1 MDFKKVKIIYFK
13 EMLDT
18 LRDRRTLISMIL
30 IPIILFPVLMFGMS
44 GVMVMMIKKTEAEIT
59 KIVVIGKEFAPHFV
73 SLIDT
78 AKAFEIVE
86 EDDFESALKEKR
98 ISAALE
104 FPTDFE
110 KKIME
115 EDSSEA
121 IIYYDAA
128 ELKSDMTSDK
138 LRDRLKDYQ
147 DSVVAARLKQRQI
160 DKSLLYPIKISKKN
174 LAPKEKMG
182 GFMLAMFLP
191 YMIIILAMTG
201 AMYPAIDLTAGEKER
216 GTLETILVTPV
227 SRLDIATGKFLTVL
241 TASLITILLATT
253 SMSLTASFGFV
264 KMGQFA
270 PEQQFQFSISPL
282 SIFLLLALMFPIACL
297 FSSALLSVALFAKS
311 YKEAQS
317 YITPLM
323 FLVILPAMIS
333 FLPGF
338 ELNWRLVFI
347 PIVNI
352 SLAAKEVLMGTYKWE
367 FIALIF
373 ISTLIYAGFSIFV
386 TKRLFEKEEVLFRT

>member
-1 MDFKKVKIIYFK
+1 MNLRKVKTIYFK

-30 IPIILFPVLMFGMS
+30 IPIILFPVLMFGIS
-44 GVMVMMIKKTEAEIT
+44 AVMVMMIKKTEAEIT
-59 KIVVIGKEFAPHFV
+59 KIAIIGKEFAPTFV
-73 SLIDT
+73 SLIDED
-78 AKAFEIVE
+78 KAFEIVE
-86 EDDFESALKEKR
+86 KEDFKSALKEKR
-98 ISAALE
+98 ICAALE
-104 FPTDFE
+104 FPADFE
-110 KKIME
+110 KKIRE
-115 EDSSEA
+115 EDSTEA

-128 ELKSDMTSDK
+128 ELKSEITSEK
-138 LRDRLKDYQ
+138 LKDRLKDYQ
-147 DSVVAARLKQRQI
+147 DSVVATRLLERKI
-160 DKSLLYPIKISKKN
+160 DKSLLHPIKISKEN

-191 YMIIILAMTG
+191 YVIVILAMTG

-241 TASLITILLATT
+241 TASVITILLSTT
-253 SMSLTASFGFV
+253 SMSLSASFGFV

-270 PEQQFQFSISPL
+270 SEQQIQFSISPL
-282 SIFLLLALMFPIACL
+282 SILLLLALMFPIACL

-317 YITPLM
+317 YVTPLM

-338 ELNWRLVFI
+338 ELDWRLVFI

-352 SLAAKEVLMGTYKWE
+352 SLAAKEVLMGTYKWG
-367 FIALIF
+367 FILLIF
-373 ISTLIYAGFSIFV
+373 ISTFIYAGFSIFV
-386 TKRLFEKEEVLFRT
+386 TKRLFEKEDVLFRT

>member
-1 MDFKKVKIIYFK
+1 
-13 EMLDT
+13 MLDT
-18 LRDRRTLISMIL
+18 LRDRRTLYSMIL
-30 IPIILFPVLMFGMS
+30 IPIILFPILMFGMS
-44 GVMVMMIKKTEAEIT
+44 AVMVMMVKKTEAEIT
-59 KIVVIGKEFAPHFV
+59 KIVIIGKKFAPDFV

-86 EDDFESALKEKR
+86 EKDFESALKEKK

-104 FPTDFE
+104 FPADFE
-110 KKIME
+110 KKIRE
-115 EDSSEA
+115 EDSTEA
-121 IIYYDAA
+121 VIYYDAA

-147 DSVVAARLKQRQI
+147 DSVVQARLKQRQI
-160 DKSLLYPIKISKKN
+160 DKSLLHPIKISKKN

-182 GFMLAMFLP
+182 GFILAMFLP
-191 YMIIILAMTG
+191 YVIVILAMTG

-241 TASLITILLATT
+241 TASLITIILATT
-253 SMSLTASFGFV
+253 SMSLTASFGFA

-270 PEQQFQFSISPL
+270 GQQQTQFSISPL
-282 SIFLLLALMFPIACL
+282 SIILLLGLMFPIACL
-297 FSSALLSVALFAKS
+297 FSSALLSIALMAKS

-323 FLVILPAMIS
+323 FVVIFPAMIS

-347 PIVNI
+347 PIVNV
-352 SLAAKEVLMGTYKWE
+352 SLAAKEILMGTYKWG
-367 FIALIF
+367 FILLIF
-373 ISTLIYAGFSIFV
+373 ISTFIYAGFSIFV

>member
-1 MDFKKVKIIYFK
+1 MNLRKVKIIYHK

-18 LRDRRTLISMIL
+18 LRDRRTLYSMIL
-30 IPIILFPVLMFGMS
+30 IPIILFPILMFGMS
-44 GVMVMMIKKTEAEIT
+44 AVMVMMVKKTEAEIT
-59 KIVVIGKEFAPHFV
+59 KIVIIGKKFAPDFV

-86 EDDFESALKEKR
+86 EKDFESALKEKK

-104 FPTDFE
+104 FPADFE
-110 KKIME
+110 KKIRE
-115 EDSSEA
+115 EDSTEA
-121 IIYYDAA
+121 VIYYDAA

-147 DSVVAARLKQRQI
+147 DSVVQARLKQRQI
-160 DKSLLYPIKISKKN
+160 DKSLLHPIKISKKN

-182 GFMLAMFLP
+182 GFILAMFLP
-191 YMIIILAMTG
+191 YVIVILAMTG

-241 TASLITILLATT
+241 TASLITIILATT
-253 SMSLTASFGFV
+253 SMSLTASFGFA

-270 PEQQFQFSISPL
+270 GQQQTQFSISPL
-282 SIFLLLALMFPIACL
+282 SIILLLGLMFPIACL
-297 FSSALLSVALFAKS
+297 FSSALLSIALMAKS

-323 FLVILPAMIS
+323 FVVIFPAMIS

-347 PIVNI
+347 PIVNV
-352 SLAAKEVLMGTYKWE
+352 SLAAKEILMGTYKWG
-367 FIALIF
+367 FILLIF
-373 ISTLIYAGFSIFV
+373 ISTFIYAGFSIFV

>member
-1 MDFKKVKIIYFK
+1 
-13 EMLDT
+13 

-44 GVMVMMIKKTEAEIT
+44 AVVVMMIKKTEAEVT
-59 KIVVIGKEFAPHFV
+59 RIVIIGKEFAPTLV
-73 SLIDT
+73 SLIGDGKT
-78 AKAFEIVE
+78 FDIVE
-86 EDDFESALKEKR
+86 EDDFESALKEKK

-104 FPTDFE
+104 FPDDFE
-110 KKIME
+110 NKIRE
-115 EDSSEA
+115 QDSTEA

-128 ELKSDMTSDK
+128 ELKSEFTSEK
-138 LRDRLKDYQ
+138 LKDRLEDYQ
-147 DSVVAARLKQRQI
+147 DSVVAARLRDRQI
-160 DKSLLYPIKISKKN
+160 DQSLLHPIKVSKRN

-182 GFMLAMFLP
+182 GFMLARFLP
-191 YMIIILAMTG
+191 YIIVILAMSG

-241 TASLITILLATT
+241 TASVITIILATT
-253 SMSLTASFGFV
+253 SMSLTASFGFA
-264 KMGQFA
+264 KIGQFA
-270 PEQQFQFSISPL
+270 SEQQIQFSIKPL
-282 SIFLLLALMFPIACL
+282 SILLLLALMFPIACL

-323 FLVILPAMIS
+323 FVVILPAMIS

-338 ELNWRLVFI
+338 ELDWRLVFI

-352 SLAAKEVLMGTYKWE
+352 SIAAKEVLLGTYKWG
-367 FIALIF
+367 FILLIF
-373 ISTLIYAGFSIFV
+373 ISTFIYAGFSIFV

>member
-1 MDFKKVKIIYFK
+1 MDLRKVKIIYFK

-44 GVMVMMIKKTEAEIT
+44 AVVVMMIKKTEAEVT
-59 KIVVIGKEFAPHFV
+59 KIVIIGKEFAPTLV
-73 SLIDT
+73 SLIDDGKT
-78 AKAFEIVE
+78 FDIVE
-86 EDDFESALKEKR
+86 EDDFESALKEKK

-104 FPTDFE
+104 FPDDFE
-110 KKIME
+110 NKIRKK
-115 EDSSEA
+115 DSTEA

-128 ELKSDMTSDK
+128 ELKSEFTSEK
-138 LRDRLKDYQ
+138 LKDRLEDYQ
-147 DSVVAARLKQRQI
+147 DSVVAARLRERQI
-160 DKSLLYPIKISKKN
+160 DQSLLHPIKVSKRN

-182 GFMLAMFLP
+182 GFMLARFLP
-191 YMIIILAMTG
+191 YIIVILAMSG

-241 TASLITILLATT
+241 TASVITIILATT
-253 SMSLTASFGFV
+253 SMSLTASFGFA
-264 KMGQFA
+264 KIGQFA
-270 PEQQFQFSISPL
+270 SEQQIQFSIKPL
-282 SIFLLLALMFPIACL
+282 SILLLLALMFPIACL
-297 FSSALLSVALFAKS
+297 FSSALLSVALFAKT

-323 FLVILPAMIS
+323 FVVILPAMIS

-338 ELNWRLVFI
+338 ELDWRLVFI

-352 SLAAKEVLMGTYKWE
+352 SLAAKEVLMGTYKWG
-367 FIALIF
+367 FILLIF
-373 ISTLIYAGFSIFV
+373 ISTFIYAGFSIFV

>member
-1 MDFKKVKIIYFK
+1 M
-13 EMLDT
+13 
-18 LRDRRTLISMIL
+18 RDRRTLYSMIL
-30 IPIILFPVLMFGMS
+30 IPIILFPILMFGMS
-44 GVMVMMIKKTEAEIT
+44 AVMVMMVKKTEAEIT
-59 KIVVIGKEFAPHFV
+59 KIVIIGKEFAPDFV

-86 EDDFESALKEKR
+86 ESDFESALKEKR

-104 FPTDFE
+104 FPADFE
-110 KKIME
+110 RKIKA
-115 EDSSEA
+115 EDSTEA

-241 TASLITILLATT
+241 TASLITIILATT
-253 SMSLTASFGFV
+253 SMSLTASFGFA

-270 PEQQFQFSISPL
+270 SEQQTQFSISPL
-282 SIFLLLALMFPIACL
+282 SIILLLVLMFPIACL
-297 FSSALLSVALFAKS
+297 FSSALLSIALMAKS

-323 FLVILPAMIS
+323 FVVIFPAMIS

-338 ELNWRLVFI
+338 ELNWRLAFI

-352 SLAAKEVLMGTYKWE
+352 SLAAKEILMGTYKWG
-367 FIALIF
+367 FIILIF
-373 ISTLIYAGFSIFV
+373 ISTFIYAGFSIFV

>member
-1 MDFKKVKIIYFK
+1 MDLRKTKIIYFK

-30 IPIILFPVLMFGMS
+30 IPIILFPALMIGMS
-44 GVMVMMIKKTEAEIT
+44 SVMVMMIEKTEAEVT
-59 KIVVIGKEFAPHFV
+59 KIVIIGKEFAPELV
-73 SLIDT
+73 SRIDDQKT
-78 AKAFEIVE
+78 FQIVE
-86 EDDFESALKEKR
+86 EDDLESALKDKR
-98 ISAALE
+98 ISAALQ
-104 FPTDFE
+104 FPDDFE
-110 KKIME
+110 KKIRD
-115 EDSSEA
+115 EDSTEA

-128 ELKSDMTSDK
+128 ELKSEIASEKLKDK
-138 LRDRLKDYQ
+138 LKDYQ
-147 DSVVAARLKQRQI
+147 DSVVTKRLTDRQV
-160 DKSLLYPIKISKKN
+160 DKSLLYPIKVRKEN
-174 LAPKEKMG
+174 LATQEKMS

-191 YMIIILAMTG
+191 YLIVILAMSG

-241 TASLITILLATT
+241 TASLITILLATA
-253 SMSLTASFGFV
+253 SMSLTAGLGFAR
-264 KMGQFA
+264 MGPFA
-270 PEQQFQFSISPL
+270 SQQQVQFSINPL

-333 FLPGF
+333 FMPGF
-338 ELNWRLVFI
+338 DLDWRLVFI
-347 PIVNI
+347 PVVNI
-352 SLAAKEVLMGTYKWE
+352 SMAAKEVLLGTYKWG
-367 FIALIF
+367 FILLIF
-373 ISTLIYAGFSIFV
+373 ISTFIYAGISIFL
-386 TKRLFEKEEVLFRT
+386 TKRLFEKEEVLFRA

>member
-1 MDFKKVKIIYFK
+1 
-13 EMLDT
+13 
-18 LRDRRTLISMIL
+18 MIL
-30 IPIILFPVLMFGMS
+30 IPIILFPVLMIGMS
-44 GVMVMMIKKTEAEIT
+44 GVMVMMIKKTEARTT
-59 KIVVIGKEFAPHFV
+59 KIVIIGKEFAPVFV
-73 SLIDT
+73 SSIDT
-78 AKAFEIVE
+78 AKAFEIVDE
-86 EDDFESALKEKR
+86 KDFESALKEKK

-104 FPTDFE
+104 FPADFE
-110 KKIME
+110 KKIKA
-115 EDSSEA
+115 EDSTEA

-270 PEQQFQFSISPL
+270 SEQQFQFSISPL
-282 SIFLLLALMFPIACL
+282 SIFLLLALMLPIACL

-323 FLVILPAMIS
+323 FLVVLPAMIS

-338 ELNWRLVFI
+338 ELDWRLVFI

-352 SLAAKEVLMGTYKWE
+352 SLATKEILMGTYKWG
-367 FIALIF
+367 FILLIF
-373 ISTLIYAGFSIFV
+373 ISTFIYAGFSIFV

>member
-1 MDFKKVKIIYFK
+1 
-13 EMLDT
+13 

-44 GVMVMMIKKTEAEIT
+44 AVMMRMIEKTEAEVT
-59 KIVVIGKEFAPHFV
+59 KIVIIGKEFAPAIV
-73 SLIDT
+73 SLIDDGET
-78 AKAFEIVE
+78 FEIVE
-86 EDDFESALKEKR
+86 EDDFESALKEKK

-104 FPTDFE
+104 FPDDFE
-110 KKIME
+110 NKIRE
-115 EDSSEA
+115 QDSTEA

-128 ELKSDMTSDK
+128 ELKSEFTSEK
-138 LRDRLKDYQ
+138 LKDRLEDYQ
-147 DSVVAARLKQRQI
+147 DSVVAARLRDRQI
-160 DKSLLYPIKISKKN
+160 DQSLLHPIKVSKRN

-182 GFMLAMFLP
+182 GFILARFLP
-191 YMIIILAMTG
+191 YIIVILAMSG

-241 TASLITILLATT
+241 TASVITIILATT
-253 SMSLTASFGFV
+253 SMSLTASFGFA
-264 KMGQFA
+264 KIGQFA
-270 PEQQFQFSISPL
+270 SEQQIQFSIKPL
-282 SIFLLLALMFPIACL
+282 SILLLLALMFPIACL

-323 FLVILPAMIS
+323 FVVILPATIS

-338 ELNWRLVFI
+338 ELDWRLVFI

-352 SLAAKEVLMGTYKWE
+352 SIAAKEVLLGTYKWG
-367 FIALIF
+367 FILLIF
-373 ISTLIYAGFSIFV
+373 ISTFIYAGFSIFV

>member
-1 MDFKKVKIIYFK
+1 MNLRKVKIIYHK

-18 LRDRRTLISMIL
+18 LRDRRTLYSMIL
-30 IPIILFPVLMFGMS
+30 IPIILFPILMFGMS
-44 GVMVMMIKKTEAEIT
+44 AVMVMMVKKTEAEIT
-59 KIVVIGKEFAPHFV
+59 KIVIIGKEFAPDFV

-86 EDDFESALKEKR
+86 ESDFESALKEKR

-104 FPTDFE
+104 FPADFE
-110 KKIME
+110 RKIKA
-115 EDSSEA
+115 EDSTEA

-241 TASLITILLATT
+241 TASLITIILATT
-253 SMSLTASFGFV
+253 SMSLTASFGFA

-270 PEQQFQFSISPL
+270 SEQQTQFSISPL
-282 SIFLLLALMFPIACL
+282 SIILLLVLMFPIACL
-297 FSSALLSVALFAKS
+297 FSSALLSIALMAKS

-323 FLVILPAMIS
+323 FVVIFPAMIS

-338 ELNWRLVFI
+338 ELNWRLAFI

-352 SLAAKEVLMGTYKWE
+352 SLAAKEILMGTYKWG
-367 FIALIF
+367 FIILIF
-373 ISTLIYAGFSIFV
+373 ISTFIYAGFSIFV

>member
-1 MDFKKVKIIYFK
+1 M
-13 EMLDT
+13 
-18 LRDRRTLISMIL
+18 RDRRTLISMIL

-44 GVMVMMIKKTEAEIT
+44 AVVVMMIKKTEAEVT
-59 KIVVIGKEFAPHFV
+59 RIVIIGKEFAPTLV
-73 SLIDT
+73 SLIGDGKT
-78 AKAFEIVE
+78 FDIVE
-86 EDDFESALKEKR
+86 EDDFESALKEKK

-104 FPTDFE
+104 FPDDFE
-110 KKIME
+110 NKIRE
-115 EDSSEA
+115 QDSTEA

-128 ELKSDMTSDK
+128 ELKSEFTSEK
-138 LRDRLKDYQ
+138 LKDRLEDYQ
-147 DSVVAARLKQRQI
+147 DSVVAARLKERQI
-160 DKSLLYPIKISKKN
+160 DQSLLHPIKVSKRN

-182 GFMLAMFLP
+182 GFMLARFLP
-191 YMIIILAMTG
+191 YIIVILAMSG

-241 TASLITILLATT
+241 TASVITIILATT
-253 SMSLTASFGFV
+253 SMSLTASFGFA
-264 KMGQFA
+264 KIGQFA
-270 PEQQFQFSISPL
+270 SEQQIQFSIKPL
-282 SIFLLLALMFPIACL
+282 SILLLLALMFPIACL

-323 FLVILPAMIS
+323 FVVILPATIS

-338 ELNWRLVFI
+338 ELDWRLVFI

-352 SLAAKEVLMGTYKWE
+352 SIAAKEVLLGTYKWG
-367 FIALIF
+367 FILLIF
-373 ISTLIYAGFSIFV
+373 ISTFIYAGFSIFV

>member
-1 MDFKKVKIIYFK
+1 
-13 EMLDT
+13 MLDT
-18 LRDRRTLISMIL
+18 LRDRRTLYSMIL
-30 IPIILFPVLMFGMS
+30 IPIILFPILMFGMS
-44 GVMVMMIKKTEAEIT
+44 AVMVMMVKKTEAEIT
-59 KIVVIGKEFAPHFV
+59 KIVIIGKEFAPDFV

-86 EDDFESALKEKR
+86 ESDFESALKEKR

-104 FPTDFE
+104 FPADFE
-110 KKIME
+110 RKIKA
-115 EDSSEA
+115 EDSTEA

-241 TASLITILLATT
+241 TASLITIILATT
-253 SMSLTASFGFV
+253 SMSLTASFGFA

-270 PEQQFQFSISPL
+270 SEQQTQFSISPL
-282 SIFLLLALMFPIACL
+282 SIILLLVLMFPIACL
-297 FSSALLSVALFAKS
+297 FSSALLSIALMAKS

-323 FLVILPAMIS
+323 FVVIFPAMIS

-338 ELNWRLVFI
+338 ELNWRLAFI

-352 SLAAKEVLMGTYKWE
+352 SLAAKEILMGTYKWG
-367 FIALIF
+367 FIILIF
-373 ISTLIYAGFSIFV
+373 ISTFIYAGFSIFV

>member
-1 MDFKKVKIIYFK
+1 
-13 EMLDT
+13 MLDT

-44 GVMVMMIKKTEAEIT
+44 GVMVMMIKKTGAEVT
-59 KIVVIGKEFAPHFV
+59 KIVVIGKEFAPTFV
-73 SLIDT
+73 SFINDGKT
-78 AKAFEIVE
+78 FEVIEE
-86 EDDFESALKEKR
+86 EDFRAALKEKR

-110 KKIME
+110 KKIKE
-115 EDSSEA
+115 EDSTQA

-128 ELKSDMTSDK
+128 ELKSEITSEK
-138 LRDRLKDYQ
+138 LKDRLKDYQ
-147 DSVVAARLKQRQI
+147 DSVVAKRLRDRQI
-160 DKSLLYPIKISKKN
+160 DKSLLSPIRISREN

-191 YMIIILAMTG
+191 YVIVILAMTG

-241 TASLITILLATT
+241 TASLITVLLATT
-253 SMSLTASFGFV
+253 SMSLTASLGFA
-264 KMGQFA
+264 KIGQFA
-270 PEQQFQFSISPL
+270 SEQQFQFSIKPL
-282 SIFLLLALMFPIACL
+282 SIFLFLALMFPIACL

-317 YITPLM
+317 YVTPLM

-333 FLPGF
+333 FLPGI
-338 ELNWRLVFI
+338 ELDWGLVFI

-352 SLAAKEVLMGTYKWE
+352 SLAAKEVLMGTYKWG
-367 FIALIF
+367 FILLIF

>member
-1 MDFKKVKIIYFK
+1 MNFRKVKIIYHK

-18 LRDRRTLISMIL
+18 LRDRRTLYSMIL
-30 IPIILFPVLMFGMS
+30 VPIILFPILMFGIS
-44 GVMVMMIKKTEAEIT
+44 AVMVMMVKKTEAEIT
-59 KIVVIGKEFAPHFV
+59 KIAIIGEGFAPTFV
-73 SLIDT
+73 SSIDT
-78 AKAFEIVE
+78 AKGFEIVE
-86 EDDFESALKEKR
+86 AKDFESALKEKK

-104 FPTDFE
+104 FPADFE
-110 KKIME
+110 KKIRE
-115 EDSSEA
+115 EDSTEA

-128 ELKSDMTSDK
+128 ELKSEITSDK
-138 LRDRLKDYQ
+138 LKDRLKDYK
-147 DSVVAARLKQRQI
+147 DSVVAERLRRRQI
-160 DKSLLYPIKISKKN
+160 EKTLLDPIKISKKN

-216 GTLETILVTPV
+216 GTLETILVTPI
-227 SRLDIATGKFLTVL
+227 SRLDMATGKFLTVL
-241 TASLITILLATT
+241 TASVITILLATA
-253 SMSLTASFGFV
+253 SMSLTASFGFA
-264 KMGQFA
+264 KIGQFA
-270 PEQQFQFSISPL
+270 SEPQTQFSINPL
-282 SIFLLLALMFPIACL
+282 SIILLLVLMFPIACL
-297 FSSALLSVALFAKS
+297 FSSALLSIALMAKS

-323 FLVILPAMIS
+323 FVVIFPAMIS

-338 ELNWRLVFI
+338 ELNWHLVFI
-347 PIVNI
+347 PIVNV
-352 SLAAKEVLMGTYKWE
+352 SLAAKEVLMGTYKWG

>member
-1 MDFKKVKIIYFK
+1 MNLGKVKTIYLK

-44 GVMVMMIKKTEAEIT
+44 AVVVMMIKKTEAEVT
-59 KIVVIGKEFAPHFV
+59 RIVIIGKEFAP
-73 SLIDT
+73 
-78 AKAFEIVE
+78 
-86 EDDFESALKEKR
+86 DDFEN
-98 ISAALE
+98 
-104 FPTDFE
+104 
-110 KKIME
+110 KIRE
-115 EDSSEA
+115 QDSTEA

-128 ELKSDMTSDK
+128 ELKSEFTSEK
-138 LRDRLKDYQ
+138 LEDRLEDYQ
-147 DSVVAARLKQRQI
+147 DSVVAARLRERQI
-160 DKSLLYPIKISKKN
+160 DQSLLHPIKVSKRN

-182 GFMLAMFLP
+182 GFMLARFLP
-191 YMIIILAMTG
+191 YIIVILAMSG

-241 TASLITILLATT
+241 TASVITIILSTT
-253 SMSLTASFGFV
+253 SMSLTASFGFA
-264 KMGQFA
+264 KIGQFA
-270 PEQQFQFSISPL
+270 SEQQIQFSIKPL
-282 SIFLLLALMFPIACL
+282 SILLLLALMFPIACL

-323 FLVILPAMIS
+323 FVVILPAMIS

-338 ELNWRLVFI
+338 ELDWRLVFI

-352 SLAAKEVLMGTYKWE
+352 SIAAKEVLLGTYKWG
-367 FIALIF
+367 FILLIF
-373 ISTLIYAGFSIFV
+373 ISTFIYAGFSIFV

>member
-1 MDFKKVKIIYFK
+1 M
-13 EMLDT
+13 
-18 LRDRRTLISMIL
+18 RDRRTLYSMIL
-30 IPIILFPVLMFGMS
+30 IPIILFPILMFGMS
-44 GVMVMMIKKTEAEIT
+44 AVMVMMVKKTEAEIT
-59 KIVVIGKEFAPHFV
+59 KIVIIGKEFAPDFV

-86 EDDFESALKEKR
+86 ESDFESALKEKR

-104 FPTDFE
+104 FPADFE
-110 KKIME
+110 RKIKA
-115 EDSSEA
+115 EDSTEA

-241 TASLITILLATT
+241 TASLITIILATT
-253 SMSLTASFGFV
+253 SMSLTASFGFA

-270 PEQQFQFSISPL
+270 SEQQTQFSISPL
-282 SIFLLLALMFPIACL
+282 SIILLLVLMLPIACL
-297 FSSALLSVALFAKS
+297 FSSVLLSVALLAKS

-323 FLVILPAMIS
+323 FVVIFPAMIS

-338 ELNWRLVFI
+338 ELNWRLAFI

-352 SLAAKEVLMGTYKWE
+352 SLAAKEILMGTYKWG
-367 FIALIF
+367 FIILIF
-373 ISTLIYAGFSIFV
+373 ISTFIYAGFSIFV

>member
-1 MDFKKVKIIYFK
+1 MDLRKIKTIYLK

-30 IPIILFPVLMFGMS
+30 IPIILFPVLIIGMS
-44 GVMVMMIKKTEAEIT
+44 AVMVMIVKKTEAEVT
-59 KIVVIGKEFAPHFV
+59 KIVITGKEFAPALV
-73 SLIDT
+73 SLIHDGKT
-78 AKAFEIVE
+78 FEIVE
-86 EDDFESALKEKR
+86 EEDFKSALKEKN

-104 FPTDFE
+104 FTDDFE
-110 KKIME
+110 KKIRE
-115 EDSSEA
+115 EDSTEA
-121 IIYYDAA
+121 IIYYDAT
-128 ELKSDMTSDK
+128 ELKSEITSVK
-138 LRDRLKDYQ
+138 LKDILKDYQ
-147 DSVVAARLKQRQI
+147 DSVVAARLSERQI
-160 DKSLLYPIKISKKN
+160 DKSLLYPIKVSEEN

-191 YMIIILAMTG
+191 YVIVILAMSG

-227 SRLDIATGKFLTVL
+227 SRLDIAAGKFLTVL
-241 TASLITILLATT
+241 TASMITILLATI
-253 SMSLTASFGFV
+253 SMSLSASFGFA

-270 PEQQFQFSISPL
+270 SGQPIQFSIRPL
-282 SIFLLLALMFPIACL
+282 SILMLLVLMFPIACL

-317 YITPLM
+317 YVTPLM
-323 FLVILPAMIS
+323 FVVILPAMVS

-338 ELNWRLVFI
+338 ELDWRLALI
-347 PIVNI
+347 PVVNI
-352 SLAAKEVLMGTYKWE
+352 SMATKEVLLGTYKWS
-367 FIALIF
+367 FILLIF
-373 ISTLIYAGFSIFV
+373 ISTFIYAGFSIFV

>member
-1 MDFKKVKIIYFK
+1 
-13 EMLDT
+13 MLDT

-30 IPIILFPVLMFGMS
+30 IPLILFPVMMFGIS
-44 GVMVMMIKKTEAEIT
+44 AVMVMMIKKTEAEIT
-59 KIVVIGKEFAPHFV
+59 KIVIIGKEFAPDFV
-73 SLIDT
+73 SLIDS

-86 EDDFESALKEKR
+86 EKDFESALKEKR

-104 FPTDFE
+104 FPANFE

-115 EDSSEA
+115 EDSTEA
-121 IIYYDAA
+121 VIYYDAA

-147 DSVVAARLKQRQI
+147 DSVVQARLKQRQI
-160 DKSLLYPIKISKKN
+160 DKSLLHPIKISKKN
-174 LAPKEKMG
+174 LAPQEKMG

-191 YMIIILAMTG
+191 YIIIILAMTG

-241 TASLITILLATT
+241 TASLITIILATT
-253 SMSLTASFGFV
+253 SMSLTASFGFA

-270 PEQQFQFSISPL
+270 SEQQTQFSISPL
-282 SIFLLLALMFPIACL
+282 SIILLLVLMFPIACL
-297 FSSALLSVALFAKS
+297 FSSALLSIALMAKS

-323 FLVILPAMIS
+323 FVVIFPAMIS

-338 ELNWRLVFI
+338 ELNWRLAFI
-347 PIVNI
+347 PIVNV
-352 SLAAKEVLMGTYKWE
+352 SLAAKEILMGTYKWG
-367 FIALIF
+367 FILLIF
-373 ISTLIYAGFSIFV
+373 ISTFIYAGFSIFV

>member
-1 MDFKKVKIIYFK
+1 
-13 EMLDT
+13 MLDT
-18 LRDRRTLISMIL
+18 LRDRRTLYSMIL
-30 IPIILFPVLMFGMS
+30 IPIILFPILMFGMS
-44 GVMVMMIKKTEAEIT
+44 AVMVMMVKKTEAEIT
-59 KIVVIGKEFAPHFV
+59 KIVIIGKEFAPDFV

-86 EDDFESALKEKR
+86 ENDFESALQEKR

-104 FPTDFE
+104 FPSDFE

-115 EDSSEA
+115 EDSTEA

-253 SMSLTASFGFV
+253 SMSLTAGFGFA

-270 PEQQFQFSISPL
+270 SEQQIQFSINPL
-282 SIFLLLALMFPIACL
+282 SIILFLVLMFPIACL
-297 FSSALLSVALFAKS
+297 FSSALLSIALFAKS

-323 FLVILPAMIS
+323 FVVIFPAMIS

-338 ELNWRLVFI
+338 ELNWHLAFI

-352 SLAAKEVLMGTYKWE
+352 SLAAKEILMGTYKWG
-367 FIALIF
+367 FIVLIF
-373 ISTLIYAGFSIFV
+373 ISTFIYAGFSIFV

>member
-1 MDFKKVKIIYFK
+1 MNLRKVKIIYFK

-30 IPIILFPVLMFGMS
+30 IPIILFPVLMIGAS
-44 GVMVMMIKKTEAEIT
+44 GVMVMMIKKTEAEVA
-59 KIVVIGKEFAPHFV
+59 KIAIIGKEFAPAFV
-73 SLIDT
+73 SLIEDGKT
-78 AKAFEIVE
+78 FEIVE
-86 EDDFESALKEKR
+86 EDDFEPALKEKR

-104 FPTDFE
+104 FPADFE
-110 KKIME
+110 KRLSE
-115 EDSSEA
+115 EDSTEA

-128 ELKSDMTSDK
+128 ELKSEITSDK
-138 LRDRLKDYQ
+138 LKDRLKDYQ
-147 DSVVAARLKQRQI
+147 DSVVTGRLRERQI
-160 DKSLLYPIKISKKN
+160 ERSLLHPIKISTKN

-191 YMIIILAMTG
+191 YMIVILAMTG

-227 SRLDIATGKFLTVL
+227 SRLDIAAGKFLTVL
-241 TASLITILLATT
+241 TASVITIILATA
-253 SMSLTASFGFV
+253 SMSLTAGFGFA
-264 KMGQFA
+264 KIGQFA
-270 PEQQFQFSISPL
+270 AEQQIQFSIRPL
-282 SIFLLLALMFPIACL
+282 SILLLLVLMIPIACL
-297 FSSALLSVALFAKS
+297 FSSVLLSVALFAKS

-338 ELNWRLVFI
+338 ELDWRLVFI
-347 PIVNI
+347 PIVNV
-352 SLAAKEVLMGTYKWE
+352 SLAAKEVLMGSYQWG
-367 FIALIF
+367 FILLIF

>member
-1 MDFKKVKIIYFK
+1 
-13 EMLDT
+13 
-18 LRDRRTLISMIL
+18 LRDRRTLYSMIL
-30 IPIILFPVLMFGMS
+30 IPIILFPILMFGMS
-44 GVMVMMIKKTEAEIT
+44 AVMVMMVKKTEAEIT
-59 KIVVIGKEFAPHFV
+59 KIVIIGKEFAPDFV

-86 EDDFESALKEKR
+86 ESDFESALKEKR

-104 FPTDFE
+104 FPADFE
-110 KKIME
+110 RKIKA
-115 EDSSEA
+115 EDSTEA

-241 TASLITILLATT
+241 TASLITIILATT
-253 SMSLTASFGFV
+253 SMSLTASFGFA

-270 PEQQFQFSISPL
+270 SEQQTQFSISPL
-282 SIFLLLALMFPIACL
+282 SIILLLVLMFPIACL
-297 FSSALLSVALFAKS
+297 FSSALLSIALMAKS

-323 FLVILPAMIS
+323 FVVIFPAMIS

-338 ELNWRLVFI
+338 ELNWRLAFI

-352 SLAAKEVLMGTYKWE
+352 SLAAKEILMGTYKWG
-367 FIALIF
+367 FIILIF
-373 ISTLIYAGFSIFV
+373 ISTFIYAGFSIFV

>member
-1 MDFKKVKIIYFK
+1 M
-13 EMLDT
+13 
-18 LRDRRTLISMIL
+18 RDRRTLISMIL

-44 GVMVMMIKKTEAEIT
+44 AVMMRMIEKTEAEVT
-59 KIVVIGKEFAPHFV
+59 KIVIIGKEFAPAIV
-73 SLIDT
+73 SLIDDGET
-78 AKAFEIVE
+78 FEIVE
-86 EDDFESALKEKR
+86 EDDFESALKEKK

-104 FPTDFE
+104 FPDDFE
-110 KKIME
+110 NKIRE
-115 EDSSEA
+115 QDSTEA

-128 ELKSDMTSDK
+128 ELKSEFTSEK
-138 LRDRLKDYQ
+138 LKDRLEDYQ
-147 DSVVAARLKQRQI
+147 DSVVAARLRDRQI
-160 DKSLLYPIKISKKN
+160 DQSLLHPIKVSKRN

-182 GFMLAMFLP
+182 GFILARFLP
-191 YMIIILAMTG
+191 YIIVILAMSG
-201 AMYPAIDLTAGEKER
+201 AMYPSIDLTAGEKER

-241 TASLITILLATT
+241 TASVITIILATT
-253 SMSLTASFGFV
+253 SMSLTASFGFA
-264 KMGQFA
+264 KIGQFA
-270 PEQQFQFSISPL
+270 SEQQIQFSIKPL
-282 SIFLLLALMFPIACL
+282 SILLLLALMFPIACL

-323 FLVILPAMIS
+323 FVVILPATIS

-338 ELNWRLVFI
+338 ELDWRLVFI

-352 SLAAKEVLMGTYKWE
+352 SIAAKEVLLGTYKWG
-367 FIALIF
+367 FILLIF
-373 ISTLIYAGFSIFV
+373 ISTFIYAGFSIFV

>member
-1 MDFKKVKIIYFK
+1 
-13 EMLDT
+13 LDT
-18 LRDRRTLISMIL
+18 LRDRRTLYSMIL
-30 IPIILFPVLMFGMS
+30 IPIILFPILMFGMS
-44 GVMVMMIKKTEAEIT
+44 AVMVMMIKKTEAEIT
-59 KIVVIGKEFAPHFV
+59 KIVIIGKEFAPDFV

-86 EDDFESALKEKR
+86 EKDFESALKEKK

-104 FPTDFE
+104 FPADFE
-110 KKIME
+110 KKIRK
-115 EDSSEA
+115 EDSTEA

-147 DSVVAARLKQRQI
+147 DSVVQARLKQRQI

-174 LAPKEKMG
+174 LAPQEKMG

-241 TASLITILLATT
+241 TASLITIILATT
-253 SMSLTASFGFV
+253 SMSLTASFGFA
-264 KMGQFA
+264 KIGQFA
-270 PEQQFQFSISPL
+270 SEQQTQFSISPL
-282 SIFLLLALMFPIACL
+282 SIILLLVLMFPIACL
-297 FSSALLSVALFAKS
+297 FSSALLSIALMAKS

-323 FLVILPAMIS
+323 FVVIFPAMIS

-338 ELNWRLVFI
+338 ELDWRLVFI
-347 PIVNI
+347 PIVNV
-352 SLAAKEVLMGTYKWE
+352 SLAAKEILMGTYKWG
-367 FIALIF
+367 FIVLIF
-373 ISTLIYAGFSIFV
+373 ISTFIYAGFSIFV

>member
-1 MDFKKVKIIYFK
+1 
-13 EMLDT
+13 

-30 IPIILFPVLMFGMS
+30 IPIILFPVLMFGIS
-44 GVMVMMIKKTEAEIT
+44 AVMVMMIKKTAAEVT
-59 KIVVIGKEFAPHFV
+59 KITIIGKEFAPALV
-73 SLIDT
+73 SLIDDGKT
-78 AKAFEIVE
+78 FEIIE
-86 EDDFESALKEKR
+86 EDDFKSALKEKK

-104 FPTDFE
+104 FPVEFE
-110 KKIME
+110 KKIRE
-115 EDSSEA
+115 EDSTEA

-128 ELKSDMTSDK
+128 ELKSEITSDK
-138 LRDRLKDYQ
+138 LKDILKDYQ
-147 DSVVAARLKQRQI
+147 DSVVAERLKERQI
-160 DKSLLYPIKISKKN
+160 DKSLLHPIKISKEN

-191 YMIIILAMTG
+191 YVIVILAMTG

-227 SRLDIATGKFLTVL
+227 SRLDIAAGKFLTVL
-241 TASLITILLATT
+241 TASVITILLATT
-253 SMSLTASFGFV
+253 SMSLTASFGFA
-264 KMGQFA
+264 KIGQFA
-270 PEQQFQFSISPL
+270 GEQQVQFSISPL
-282 SIFLLLALMFPIACL
+282 SILLLLVLMFPIACL

-317 YITPLM
+317 YVTPLM
-323 FLVILPAMIS
+323 FLVIFPAMIC

-338 ELNWRLVFI
+338 ELDWRLVFI
-347 PIVNI
+347 PIVNT
-352 SLAAKEVLMGTYKWE
+352 SLAAKEVLMGTYKWGY
-367 FIALIF
+367 IILIF

>member
-1 MDFKKVKIIYFK
+1 M
-13 EMLDT
+13 
-18 LRDRRTLISMIL
+18 RDRRTLISMIL
-30 IPIILFPVLMFGMS
+30 IPIILFPVLMIGMS
-44 GVMVMMIKKTEAEIT
+44 GVMVMMIKKTEAQIT
-59 KIVVIGKEFAPHFV
+59 KIVIIGKEFAPVFV
-73 SLIDT
+73 SSIDT

-86 EDDFESALKEKR
+86 EKDFESALKEKR

-104 FPTDFE
+104 FPADFE

-115 EDSSEA
+115 EDSTEA

-270 PEQQFQFSISPL
+270 SEQQIQFSIRPL
-282 SIFLLLALMFPIACL
+282 SIFMLLVLMFPIACL
-297 FSSALLSVALFAKS
+297 FSSALLSIALMAKS

-323 FLVILPAMIS
+323 FVVIFPAMIS

-338 ELNWRLVFI
+338 ELDWHLVFI

-352 SLAAKEVLMGTYKWE
+352 SLAAKEILMGTYKWG
-367 FIALIF
+367 FILLIF
-373 ISTLIYAGFSIFV
+373 ISTFIYAGFSIFV

>member
-1 MDFKKVKIIYFK
+1 MNLRKVKIIYHK

-18 LRDRRTLISMIL
+18 LRDRRTLYSMIL
-30 IPIILFPVLMFGMS
+30 IPIILFPILMFGMS
-44 GVMVMMIKKTEAEIT
+44 AVMVMMVKKTEAEIT
-59 KIVVIGKEFAPHFV
+59 KIVIIGKKFAPDFV

-86 EDDFESALKEKR
+86 ESDFESALKEKK

-104 FPTDFE
+104 FPSDFE

-115 EDSSEA
+115 EDSTEA

-253 SMSLTASFGFV
+253 SMSLTAGFGFA

-270 PEQQFQFSISPL
+270 SEQQIQFSINPL
-282 SIFLLLALMFPIACL
+282 SIILLLVLMFPIACL
-297 FSSALLSVALFAKS
+297 FSSALLSIALFAKS

-323 FLVILPAMIS
+323 FVVIFPAMIS

-338 ELNWRLVFI
+338 ELNWHLAFI

-352 SLAAKEVLMGTYKWE
+352 SLAAKEILMGTYKWG
-367 FIALIF
+367 FIVLIF
-373 ISTLIYAGFSIFV
+373 ISTFIYAGFSIFV

>member
-1 MDFKKVKIIYFK
+1 M
-13 EMLDT
+13 
-18 LRDRRTLISMIL
+18 RDRRTLISMIL

-59 KIVVIGKEFAPHFV
+59 KIVIIGKEFAPDFV

-78 AKAFEIVE
+78 AKVFEIVE
-86 EDDFESALKEKR
+86 ESDFESALKEKR

-104 FPTDFE
+104 FPSDFE

-115 EDSSEA
+115 EDSTEA

-147 DSVVAARLKQRQI
+147 DRVVVARLKQRQI

-241 TASLITILLATT
+241 TASLITIILATT
-253 SMSLTASFGFV
+253 SMSLTASFGFA

-270 PEQQFQFSISPL
+270 SEQQTQFSISPL
-282 SIFLLLALMFPIACL
+282 SIILLLVLMFPIACL

-323 FLVILPAMIS
+323 FVVILPAMIS
-333 FLPGF
+333 FLPGV
-338 ELNWRLVFI
+338 ELDWRLALI
-347 PIVNI
+347 PIVNV
-352 SLAAKEVLMGTYKWE
+352 SLAAKEVLMGTYKWG
-367 FIALIF
+367 FIVLIF
-373 ISTLIYAGFSIFV
+373 ISTFIYAGFSIFV

>member
-1 MDFKKVKIIYFK
+1 
-13 EMLDT
+13 MLDT
-18 LRDRRTLISMIL
+18 LRDRRTLYSMIL

-44 GVMVMMIKKTEAEIT
+44 AVMVMMVKKTEAEVT
-59 KIVVIGKEFAPHFV
+59 KIVIIGKEFAPDFV

-86 EDDFESALKEKR
+86 EKDFESALKEKK
-98 ISAALE
+98 ISAALK
-104 FPTDFE
+104 FPADFE
-110 KKIME
+110 KKIIE
-115 EDSSEA
+115 EDSTEA
-121 IIYYDAA
+121 VIYYDAA

-147 DSVVAARLKQRQI
+147 DSVVQARLKQRQI

-174 LAPKEKMG
+174 LAPREKMG

-227 SRLDIATGKFLTVL
+227 SRLDIATGKFFTVL
-241 TASLITILLATT
+241 TASLITIILATT
-253 SMSLTASFGFV
+253 SMSLTASFGFA

-270 PEQQFQFSISPL
+270 SEQQTQFSISPL
-282 SIFLLLALMFPIACL
+282 SIILLLVLMFPIACL
-297 FSSALLSVALFAKS
+297 FSSALLSIALTAKS

-323 FLVILPAMIS
+323 FVVIFPAMIS

-338 ELNWRLVFI
+338 ELNWRLAFI
-347 PIVNI
+347 PIVNV
-352 SLAAKEVLMGTYKWE
+352 SLAAKEILMGTYKWGY
-367 FIALIF
+367 IVLIF
-373 ISTLIYAGFSIFV
+373 ISTFIYAGFSIFV

>member
-1 MDFKKVKIIYFK
+1 MDLRKVKIIYFK

-18 LRDRRTLISMIL
+18 LRDRRTLYSMVL
-30 IPIILFPVLMFGMS
+30 IPIILFPILMFGIS
-44 GVMVMMIKKTEAEIT
+44 AVMVKMVKKTEAEIT
-59 KIVVIGKEFAPHFV
+59 KIAIIGKEFAPTFV
-73 SLIDT
+73 SSIDT

-147 DSVVAARLKQRQI
+147 DSVVTARLKQRQI

-253 SMSLTASFGFV
+253 SMSLTASFGFA

-270 PEQQFQFSISPL
+270 SEQQFQFAIKPL
-282 SIFLLLALMFPIACL
+282 SIILLLVLMFPIACL
-297 FSSALLSVALFAKS
+297 FSSALLSVALMTKS

-323 FLVILPAMIS
+323 FVVIFPAMIS

-338 ELNWRLVFI
+338 ELNWRLAFI

-352 SLAAKEVLMGTYKWE
+352 SLAAKEVLLGTYRWG
-367 FIALIF
+367 FILSIF